1 MNLYFLYFYLLICF
15 YLDMTTIFFCSKYL
29 YFNNYFCIDSSVFLL
44 DFELF
49 FFFFNKYII
58 GIFLINNK
66 HSIVEFPL
74 LILLSSY
81 ILVISTAII
90 DVFSM
95 LIVLESISFL
105 IIGLSIMSF
114 FKNKYWSSFKIF
126 CTKYFSNWFISF
138 WYFWN
143 LF

>member
-1 MNLYFLYFYLLICF
+1 MLEF
-15 YLDMTTIFFCSKYL
+15 
-29 YFNNYFCIDSSVFLL
+29 
-44 DFELF
+44 
-49 FFFFNKYII
+49 
-58 GIFLINNK
+58 FLINNK

-114 FKNKYWSSFKIF
+114 SKISIEAVLKYFVQNTLVTGLSVLGIFGIYFSIKHTNFFILRVALDLIFFSIINYNIIFIF
-126 CTKYFSNWFISF
+126 CIF
-138 WYFWN
+138 N
-143 LF
+143 L